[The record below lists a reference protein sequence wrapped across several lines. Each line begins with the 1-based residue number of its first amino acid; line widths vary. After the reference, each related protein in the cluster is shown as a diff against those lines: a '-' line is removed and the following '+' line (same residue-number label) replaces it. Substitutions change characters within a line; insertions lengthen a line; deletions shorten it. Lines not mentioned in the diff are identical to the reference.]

1 MNTSDFLVRCY
12 THQELSK
19 LYRVSWKTFKKLLKP
34 YSKQI
39 GQKNGH
45 FYTSRQVMIII
56 KRLGLPSSLVAQKPP
71 HQMTGSTHI
80 KQKPQTSTL

>member
-1 MNTSDFLVRCY
+1 MNTTDFLVRCY

-45 FYTSRQVMIII
+45 FYTSKQVMIII
-56 KRLGLPSSLVAQKPP
+56 KRLGLPSSPVAQKTP
-71 HQMTGSTHI
+71 HQTTEFANI
-80 KQKPQTSTL
+80 RQKPQTST